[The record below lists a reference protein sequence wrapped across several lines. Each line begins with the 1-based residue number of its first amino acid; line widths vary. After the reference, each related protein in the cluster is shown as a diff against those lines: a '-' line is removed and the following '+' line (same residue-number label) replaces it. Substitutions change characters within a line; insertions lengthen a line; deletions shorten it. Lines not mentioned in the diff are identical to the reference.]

1 MATSLY
7 VLHVLKTLKR
17 IKIMPKIIIEKIHD
31 KKTYGK
37 DMYKVV
43 KLIDSHRLSL
53 LETQFDEPSM
63 LRYLQSLPN
72 TYKYE
77 IKNKTGV

>member
-1 MATSLY
+1 
-7 VLHVLKTLKR
+7 
-17 IKIMPKIIIEKIHD
+17 MPKLIIEKYVD
-31 KKTYGK
+31 TFKTGYYGK

-43 KLIDSHRLSL
+43 KLIDSQRLSL
-53 LETQFDEPSM
+53 LETQFDEPAM

>member
-1 MATSLY
+1 
-7 VLHVLKTLKR
+7 
-17 IKIMPKIIIEKIHD
+17 MPKLMIEKIHSE
-31 KKTYGK
+31 KTHGK

-43 KLIDSHRLSL
+43 KLIDSHRLHL
-53 LETQFDEPSM
+53 LQTQFDEPSM
-63 LRYLQSLPN
+63 LRYLQALPN

>member
-1 MATSLY
+1 
-7 VLHVLKTLKR
+7 
-17 IKIMPKIIIEKIHD
+17 MPKLMIEKIKD
-31 KKTYGK
+31 KKVYGK

-43 KLIDSHRLSL
+43 KLVDSQRLSL
-53 LETQFDEPSM
+53 LETQFDETSM
-63 LRYLQSLPN
+63 KRFLQGLPN

>member
-1 MATSLY
+1 
-7 VLHVLKTLKR
+7 
-17 IKIMPKIIIEKIHD
+17 MPKLMIEKIQD
-31 KKTYGK
+31 KKIYGK

-43 KLIDSHRLSL
+43 KLVDSQRLSL

-63 LRYLQSLPN
+63 KRFLQGLPN